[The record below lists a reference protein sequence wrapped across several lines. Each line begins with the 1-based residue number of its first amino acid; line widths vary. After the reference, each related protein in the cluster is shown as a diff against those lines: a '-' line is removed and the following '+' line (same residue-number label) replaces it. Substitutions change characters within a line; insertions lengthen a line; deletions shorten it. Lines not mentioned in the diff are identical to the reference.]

1 MAANRS
7 ARLAAEPVV
16 VPASRVTEASHS
28 GLAATLSQPSWIS
41 PGTGPASQ
49 SSRVA
54 SPRVLYRDVSPD
66 RLVYPDSSAISPA
79 LRSWVECLVDNRVD
93 QAVRQLQDGNFAIL
107 LEQTRRD
114 ANALSQN
121 TSTAMQ
127 QSEEARRRLES
138 HVRSLGEGQ
147 SRLMAIVE
155 NLSGETDRQH
165 TSSSQ
170 AKAEALAT
178 VERVVSTVEEL
189 RRTMEQDGDVVTARL
204 REHGLAIDELR
215 RTVAEDFARLRATTA
230 DLQRQGAEATS
241 RQRQN
246 HDELASTAASVAASR
261 QELAELARSVQ
272 NLDRKLAG
280 WKSEVKVDILDE
292 IAKNST
298 SDGDRLKLDAL
309 HREISQM
316 AATRIDLE
324 ARIER
329 LKVEMATMG
338 KTKPEV
344 ESRLREME
352 QALGRRLKEMELI
365 SDNLRSEV
373 HTATSARVENLEV
386 RSQES
391 QQSLARRFEALQV
404 AVGEDV
410 ESTRLE
416 LKKLCSALVRLEDQ
430 HGSVREEISAEV
442 RSARAAL
449 SDSRYDDGPLKET
462 LRTEFVQKLNEV
474 AGRLEQLEFELTSTR
489 ATRESFEYRVRDATT
504 EAQQNVERL
513 KIDLNALRTLVK
525 QEQSAVA
532 ALDEQLWV
540 TDQRL
545 GQRIDEAL
553 TIMERER
560 LASVAF
566 AEAVRNPSSSGQV
579 SPNRGLTE
587 GRRAADTFAASVDG
601 DASERSAGAK
611 RVSGLS
617 MAREAAVTLA
627 AHGGLATNRLS
638 DRRF

>member
-1 MAANRS
+1 MAADRT
-7 ARLAAEPVV
+7 RLAAEPSAVPVV
-16 VPASRVTEASHS
+16 VPASRVTEVTHS
-28 GLAATLSQPSWIS
+28 GLAATLSQPSWVT
-41 PGTGPASQ
+41 PGPASQ

-66 RLVYPDSSAISPA
+66 RMVYRDSSAISPA

-93 QAVRQLQDGNFAIL
+93 QAVRQLQDGNFAVL
-107 LEQTRRD
+107 LDQTRRD
-114 ANALSQN
+114 ANALSQ
-121 TSTAMQ
+121 STTLAMQ

-155 NLSGETDRQH
+155 NLSGETDRQYS
-165 TSSSQ
+165 SSSQ

-204 REHGLAIDELR
+204 REHGLAIDDLR
-215 RTVAEDFARLRATTA
+215 RTTAEDFARLRATVA

-241 RQRQN
+241 RQRQS
-246 HDELASTAASVAASR
+246 HDEAAAVAQSVAATR
-261 QELAELARSVQ
+261 QEVAELTRSVQ

-280 WKSEVKVDILDE
+280 WKGEVKVEVLDE
-292 IAKNST
+292 VAKNAT
-298 SDGDRLKLDAL
+298 NDGDRLKLDSL

-329 LKVEMATMG
+329 LKVEMSTMG

-344 ESRLREME
+344 ESRLRDME
-352 QALGRRLKEMELI
+352 QTLARRLKDVELVC
-365 SDNLRSEV
+365 DNLRSEV

-386 RSQES
+386 RAQES
-391 QQSLARRFEALQV
+391 QQSLSRRFEALQV

-416 LKKLCSALVRLEDQ
+416 LKKLSSALFRLEDQ

-442 RSARAAL
+442 RAARAAL
-449 SDSRYDDGPLKET
+449 TDSRYDEGPLREA
-462 LRTEFVQKLNEV
+462 LRSEFIQKVTEV
-474 AGRLEQLEFELTSTR
+474 AGRLEQLELELTSTR

-513 KIDLNALRTLVK
+513 KGDLNSLRALVK
-525 QEQSAVA
+525 QEQSVVA
-532 ALDEQLWV
+532 ALDEQLWL

-553 TIMERER
+553 SVLERER
-560 LASVAF
+560 LASVAL
-566 AEAVRNPSSSGQV
+566 AEQLRNGSGPG
-579 SPNRGLTE
+579 SPKSPRGLAMA
-587 GRRAADTFAASVDG
+587 RRAAWRFLVQLCATGNDQNFG
-601 DASERSAGAK
+601 MKIILRYFGIMKE
-611 RVSGLS
+611 LS
-617 MAREAAVTLA
+617 IVEEI
-627 AHGGLATNRLS
+627 
-638 DRRF
+638 

>member
-1 MAANRS
+1 
-7 ARLAAEPVV
+7 
-16 VPASRVTEASHS
+16 
-28 GLAATLSQPSWIS
+28 
-41 PGTGPASQ
+41 
-49 SSRVA
+49 
-54 SPRVLYRDVSPD
+54 
-66 RLVYPDSSAISPA
+66 
-79 LRSWVECLVDNRVD
+79 
-93 QAVRQLQDGNFAIL
+93 
-107 LEQTRRD
+107 
-114 ANALSQN
+114 
-121 TSTAMQ
+121 
-127 QSEEARRRLES
+127 
-138 HVRSLGEGQ
+138 
-147 SRLMAIVE
+147 MAIVE

-165 TSSSQ
+165 SSSSQ

-246 HDELASTAASVAASR
+246 HDELATTAASVAASR

-329 LKVEMATMG
+329 LKVEMATVG

-587 GRRAADTFAASVDG
+587 GRRAAETFAASVDG

>member
-1 MAANRS
+1 M
-7 ARLAAEPVV
+7 
-16 VPASRVTEASHS
+16 
-28 GLAATLSQPSWIS
+28 
-41 PGTGPASQ
+41 
-49 SSRVA
+49 
-54 SPRVLYRDVSPD
+54 
-66 RLVYPDSSAISPA
+66 
-79 LRSWVECLVDNRVD
+79 
-93 QAVRQLQDGNFAIL
+93 
-107 LEQTRRD
+107 
-114 ANALSQN
+114 
-121 TSTAMQ
+121 
-127 QSEEARRRLES
+127 
-138 HVRSLGEGQ
+138 
-147 SRLMAIVE
+147 
-155 NLSGETDRQH
+155 
-165 TSSSQ
+165 
-170 AKAEALAT
+170 
-178 VERVVSTVEEL
+178 
-189 RRTMEQDGDVVTARL
+189 
-204 REHGLAIDELR
+204 
-215 RTVAEDFARLRATTA
+215 
-230 DLQRQGAEATS
+230 QRQGAEATS

-298 SDGDRLKLDAL
+298 SDGGRLKLDAL

-532 ALDEQLWV
+532 A
-540 TDQRL
+540 
-545 GQRIDEAL
+545 
-553 TIMERER
+553 
-560 LASVAF
+560 
-566 AEAVRNPSSSGQV
+566 P
-579 SPNRGLTE
+579 
-587 GRRAADTFAASVDG
+587 
-601 DASERSAGAK
+601 
-611 RVSGLS
+611 
-617 MAREAAVTLA
+617 
-627 AHGGLATNRLS
+627 
-638 DRRF
+638 